1 MAKTRKTLQ
10 LKNLVK
16 YDVLIEDTSETSTYF
31 QVTNLPSL
39 FTGGRNSFLLGGSEF
54 LKPKSTILIEIID
67 STGNAIYQT
76 PVKNYV
82 EGSSRLISVEINEN
96 TTVGIGYL
104 IIMGEAQSSEN
115 GVIPEKWKNT
125 YNVRWIHKIRIE
137 PNLLNK
143 SPIVLLNKPEV
154 YAEEKRFYSISTA
167 SYTNFSVPFTASLT
181 PTLYSGFQIGYLINA
196 VSPTSFSADLYG
208 SYITGSTIINNSS
221 ASVYLPITKILNSTT
236 AFSSG
241 ELIKTTDGTTVDK
254 IYLTSGSYNTRLFN
268 TTGSVTSSTKLNYSK
283 LNVPTINAPVSYAKL
298 RVVKMNTVS
307 GEIFKLKV
315 HSKVASNISDY
326 KLVAD
331 VPVITEELL
340 VSSSIRGDLAVG
352 DFNISNTA
360 SNNWYSDGLVVTTNA
375 VYPISGSA
383 AYYNT
388 STTINPNTLYIS
400 DNVLL
405 RSVYADVSVT
415 PISPQSIIDG
425 TLTSSKFSSTVSE
438 SGYFIGTKRSV
449 TLFDTTEYTL
459 KLDAYYRRDSGSYAL
474 TGNTPTVDIYIMSGE
489 QGSLVVS
496 NNPLGQKIGQLSI
509 PVGVKTFWF
518 ENNEFNFTPQIS
530 VTGGT
535 IGFGLRFVISNGFWN
550 FSNIS
555 LKPASS
561 RLFSPD
567 EVQIL
572 VPNTEYRTELL
583 QHKIEFFDI
592 NGNSTDL
599 AVISTPTY
607 FSGSV

>member
-509 PVGVKTFWF
+509 PVGAKTFWF

>member
-104 IIMGEAQSSEN
+104 IIMGEAQNSEN

-509 PVGVKTFWF
+509 PVGAKTFWF

>member
-254 IYLTSGSYNTRLFN
+254 IYLTSGSYNTPLFN

-425 TLTSSKFSSTVSE
+425 TLTASKFSSTVSE

-509 PVGVKTFWF
+509 PVGAKTFWF